1 MDDMIGKL
9 KEDIDNLKEENRLL
23 KIQLSITNSILEEYE
38 TNISANNLARDLHNK
53 LEDKEIDRFTPV
65 VILKDNEYIVGV
77 NTRVCSVAK
86 LVNASSEKGYNCDDV
101 TQRYGGSQ
109 TIVVLQPR
117 KCKPDENEIRKE

>member
-1 MDDMIGKL
+1 MEAMIGKL

-23 KIQLSITNSILEEYE
+23 KFQLRMTNSILEEYE
-38 TNISANNLARDLHNK
+38 TNISANNLARDLRNK
-53 LEDKEIDRFTPV
+53 LEDKEIDMYTPV

-117 KCKPDENEIRKE
+117 KYKPDEDEINKE